1 MSPRRDLDA
10 AGIPESEQARVA
22 RRDRKRETRMVVD
35 NAGVRRVIQA
45 VQGRRKDAA
54 KQLKKPER

>member
-1 MSPRRDLDA
+1 
-10 AGIPESEQARVA
+10 
-22 RRDRKRETRMVVD
+22 MVVD